1 MFKIDDVVITPN
13 EMPAVIT
20 EVLNNGLSY
29 EVAEMPKLTEDQ
41 VKNFLLSGN
50 QFIESESNTYSIN
63 ELRIPT
69 EQEQESLKNVFARG
83 ANMPSVH

>member
-20 EVLNNGLSY
+20 EVLNNGFSY
-29 EVAEMPKLTEDQ
+29 EVAEMPKLTNEVLAVLIEDEGIPSID
-41 VKNFLLSGN
+41 K
-50 QFIESESNTYSIN
+50 IYSID

-69 EQEQESLKNVFARG
+69 KEEQERLNFLVASG
-83 ANMPSVH
+83 ANFPVVN